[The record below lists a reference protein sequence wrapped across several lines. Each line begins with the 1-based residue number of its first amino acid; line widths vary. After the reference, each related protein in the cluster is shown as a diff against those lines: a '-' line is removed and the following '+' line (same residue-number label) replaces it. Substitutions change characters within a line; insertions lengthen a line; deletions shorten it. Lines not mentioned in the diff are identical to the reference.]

1 MLHSV
6 PAEVLSDR
14 GKNFMSAAVKDFLD
28 QLGAKKYETAPYK
41 PSTNGSVERFHA
53 YLASAMSHY
62 VENEQETWDEFL
74 DGVLFAYRTTPIDG
88 LDISPF
94 EVIYGRNPNLPID
107 NMLFRENYEQPI
119 NTLEEYMDALHEY
132 QLNMCEVLQK
142 ARRERFERNKRNHGA
157 HKGIPMYEI
166 GDKVYLSF
174 PKGHFRPLGKSTKLS
189 PINDGPYTVL
199 EKRMDGLVYQV
210 QHDRSGYIHNSSVQ
224 RMIPVTKNIVPD
236 AAVDLPSGLSQFD
249 PKRRDRVND
258 VPARGLQVQIEAD
271 NEAKDNGGKGRKVKY
286 DKDNINEDEDE
297 DVIIISHKQP
307 VGVVREKNKDTKKE
321 EKGRTVIELKEKK
334 KNPPSR
340 LATQVVDGV
349 DKPRTIGE
357 NLSREER
364 LRQRE
369 LKRRNELSLARA
381 KQANGLEGDG
391 DFNFVWLRNP
401 HLQPKGR
408 GQVTPAL
415 GREGQVRL
423 GTLPPRRRNRGV
435 GDLSEVH
442 QQWSD
447 DRRQIRL
454 MSPTM
459 LSVEVPLRV
468 QPLRDRR
475 TLRNT
480 QVN

>member
-1 MLHSV
+1 MVGPLVTSVKGNSYILTIYDPFSHWPGAYAVPDQKAETVIKCLKQHVMLHSV

-199 EKRMDGLVYQV
+199 GEAYGWTRLSGATRPFWVHPQLVGPTHDPGHKEHRPRRSSGLAERSESVRPEAS
-210 QHDRSGYIHNSSVQ
+210 RSGQ
-224 RMIPVTKNIVPD
+224 RCSRTWS
-236 AAVDLPSGLSQFD
+236 AGA
-249 PKRRDRVND
+249 DR
-258 VPARGLQVQIEAD
+258 
-271 NEAKDNGGKGRKVKY
+271 GG
-286 DKDNINEDEDE
+286 
-297 DVIIISHKQP
+297 
-307 VGVVREKNKDTKKE
+307 
-321 EKGRTVIELKEKK
+321 
-334 KNPPSR
+334 
-340 LATQVVDGV
+340 
-349 DKPRTIGE
+349 
-357 NLSREER
+357 
-364 LRQRE
+364 
-369 LKRRNELSLARA
+369 
-381 KQANGLEGDG
+381 
-391 DFNFVWLRNP
+391 
-401 HLQPKGR
+401 
-408 GQVTPAL
+408 
-415 GREGQVRL
+415 
-423 GTLPPRRRNRGV
+423 
-435 GDLSEVH
+435 
-442 QQWSD
+442 
-447 DRRQIRL
+447 
-454 MSPTM
+454 
-459 LSVEVPLRV
+459 
-468 QPLRDRR
+468 
-475 TLRNT
+475 
-480 QVN
+480 